1 MKVKK
6 ASTVVTTGDTTG
18 ISVDKAL
25 LTINEVAEILTVS
38 KFTVYRMLK
47 DGDIQATKIRGSIRI
62 FGKSLEEVISGSLI
76 TA

>member
-6 ASTVVTTGDTTG
+6 PNTAITTGKTNG
-18 ISVDKAL
+18 VSIDKAL

-47 DGDIQATKIRGSIRI
+47 DDEIQATKIRGSIRI
-62 FGKSLEEVISGSLI
+62 FGKSLEENIAGSLI
-76 TA
+76 TQ

>member
-1 MKVKK
+1 MKVQK
-6 ASTVVTTGDTTG
+6 ANTATATGMTDG

-25 LTINEVAEILTVS
+25 LTINEVSEILSVS

-47 DGDIQATKIRGSIRI
+47 DGEIQATKIRGSIRI

-76 TA
+76 TS